1 MGLVQAARRY
11 APDAHGGA
19 PFAAYARRRIR
30 GAILDSLRNG
40 AWREANRPALRRT
53 DPSTQTVSEAEVDRG
68 TLALRVAA
76 AIKALPDRQRSV
88 LLMHYEDG
96 LKFRAMAKVLQ
107 VNHQRASAIHMQA
120 IRSLRRRL
128 GS

>member
-1 MGLVQAARRY
+1 
-11 APDAHGGA
+11 
-19 PFAAYARRRIR
+19 
-30 GAILDSLRNG
+30 
-40 AWREANRPALRRT
+40 
-53 DPSTQTVSEAEVDRG
+53 VDRG